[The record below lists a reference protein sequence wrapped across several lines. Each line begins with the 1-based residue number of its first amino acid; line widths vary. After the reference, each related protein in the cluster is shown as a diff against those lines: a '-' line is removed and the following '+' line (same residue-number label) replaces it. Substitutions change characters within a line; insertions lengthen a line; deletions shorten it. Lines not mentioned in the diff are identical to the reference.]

1 MFAGCYA
8 WDTYDGF
15 LRGGI
20 FANWG
25 AGPERTIEEDLRQN
39 VPVDGS
45 DGAALLQQA
54 VNEHRANTG
63 IAATWKGMP
72 WRDSWSDLVGSRFWL
87 EASVSTYRDQI
98 QRSGV
103 AIYAQGGWYDDFRLG
118 GLLAVANLSNRDK
131 IVIGPW
137 QHCRND
143 GFDLFAEYR
152 RFFDATL
159 KQVDNGIF
167 DEPPIHYYT
176 VNAPAGEEWRSAQQW
191 PPKRHTGISACRGIA
206 AWSRMP

>member
-1 MFAGCYA
+1 M
-8 WDTYDGF
+8 
-15 LRGGI
+15 
-20 FANWG
+20 
-25 AGPERTIEEDLRQN
+25 
-39 VPVDGS
+39 PVDGS